1 MSDKPKKPNVKL
13 FWLSALVVL
22 IIFGAYRAVVILVE
36 SGQLAPVW
44 FSVLM
49 WGYLLLASA
58 AFITVVILQRGF
70 SNKPLLPDDLPD
82 SITFSEKSAVLDADK
97 RRKRLAKYFLIPLIA
112 FILVFM
118 YEIIEIYY
126 FPAISGW
133 FSSLNG
139 SGN

>member
-1 MSDKPKKPNVKL
+1 MSDSPKKPNVKL

-22 IIFGAYRAVVILVE
+22 VVFGAYRVVVMMVE
-36 SGQLAPVW
+36 NGSLAPVW

-49 WGYLLLASA
+49 WSYMLLASA
-58 AFITVVILQRGF
+58 AFITVVTLQRGF
-70 SNKPLLPDDLPD
+70 SNKPLMPDDLPD
-82 SITFSEKSAVLDADK
+82 SMTFSEKSSAIEADK
-97 RRKRLAKYFLIPLIA
+97 RRKKLAKIFLIPLIA
-112 FILVFM
+112 FILVFL

-126 FPAISGW
+126 FPAIAGW